1 MGIFTKF
8 LIQPNE
14 GKVGNDAW
22 LTCSR
27 VNLRT
32 LFVIPTQLP
41 SPLKLQM
48 RNINKQH
55 VYIIT
60 PSLENIGKSN
70 TSLLR
75 LYFGS
80 GYIICCQ

>member
-48 RNINKQH
+48 RNTNKQH
-55 VYIIT
+55 V
-60 PSLENIGKSN
+60 
-70 TSLLR
+70 
-75 LYFGS
+75 
-80 GYIICCQ
+80 